1 MIKIKV
7 PATSANVS
15 VGFDTLG
22 LAVAIYSTFIFSE
35 SSSKLEITGTD
46 SKFQNANNLVYKAF
60 VRGCEYLE
68 QPVPNVKI
76 EIDSDVPVS
85 RGLGSSAVCIVAG
98 LKAASEWFGGK
109 LSDDELVVLAT
120 KMEGHPDN
128 VVPAIL
134 GGLQLS
140 FLDDNNHPQLVSY
153 QVSDNLNFVTLIPDY
168 QVSTDEAREA
178 LPTSLS
184 YQDTVH
190 QVSHFGMLIHG
201 IENGNLNELRMG
213 MDDRMHEPYR
223 AKLIPDYST
232 VQELVKNFNGALYIS
247 GSGSTMMAVLS
258 NSEDSN
264 QLIGAAKRKF
274 PNWRVESVMIDNA
287 GVTSEVSNR
296 GKVLHR

>member
-184 YQDTVH
+184 YQDAVH

-232 VQELVKNFNGALYIS
+232 VQELVNNSNGALYIS

-264 QLIGAAKRKF
+264 QLIDAAKRKF

>member
-35 SSSKLEITGTD
+35 SGSKLEITGTD
-46 SKFQNANNLVYKAF
+46 SKFQTANNLVYKAF

-184 YQDTVH
+184 YQDAVH

-232 VQELVKNFNGALYIS
+232 VQELVKSSNGALYIS

-264 QLIGAAKRKF
+264 QLIYAAKRKF

>member
-184 YQDTVH
+184 YQDAVH

-232 VQELVKNFNGALYIS
+232 VQELVKNSNGALYIS

-264 QLIGAAKRKF
+264 QLIDAAKRKF